1 MAEVLTL
8 GDINGFM
15 TSNIEFLKEN
25 HIYLIEGI
33 IVPSVT
39 QILQKIF
46 PNKYKN
52 INSKILEKKSIFGTI
67 GHAIIE
73 HLDVN
78 NPDIVK
84 KTISSI
90 QNKELEICIRE
101 YVRLCRTFKIEPL
114 EHEKRVSYKYLYAG
128 TLDLIANVDGIE
140 SLCDIKFTAELDKEY
155 LSWQL
160 GMYALALSKEFK
172 KYYCVWLPKKNLGQ
186 LVEIVPK
193 TKEEILKKL
202 EELGIL

>member
-1 MAEVLTL
+1 ML
-8 GDINGFM
+8 
-15 TSNIEFLKEN
+15 EFLEN
-25 HIYLIEGI
+25 EHIYLKKGI
-33 IVPSVT
+33 ILPSVT

-52 INSKILEKKSIFGTI
+52 INSKILEKKSIFGTT

-73 HLDVN
+73 YLDIN
-78 NPDIVK
+78 NSDIVK

-90 QNKELEICIRE
+90 QNKDLEICIRE
-101 YVRLCRTFKIEPL
+101 YVRLCKTFKIEPL
-114 EHEKRVSYKYLYAG
+114 EHEKRVSYKYLFAG
-128 TLDLIANVDGIE
+128 TLDLIANVEGIE

-160 GMYALALSKEFK
+160 GMYALALGKEFK
-172 KYYCVWLPKKNLGQ
+172 KYYCVWLPKKQLGQ

-202 EELGIL
+202 EELGI

>member
-1 MAEVLTL
+1 ML
-8 GDINGFM
+8 
-15 TSNIEFLKEN
+15 EFLEDE
-25 HIYLIEGI
+25 HIYLKNGI
-33 IVPSVT
+33 LVKSVT
-39 QILQKIF
+39 QILQLIF
-46 PNKYKN
+46 PDKYKN
-52 INSKILEKKSIFGTI
+52 VDKNILNKKAIFGTT
-67 GHAIIE
+67 GHEIIE

-160 GMYALALSKEFK
+160 GMYALALEKEFK
-172 KYYCVWLPKKNLGQ
+172 KYYCVWLPKKQLGQ
-186 LVEIVPK
+186 LVEIEPK

-202 EELGIL
+202 EELGI

>member
-1 MAEVLTL
+1 MLEFIENEHLYL
-8 GDINGFM
+8 KNG
-15 TSNIEFLKEN
+15 ILVK
-25 HIYLIEGI
+25 
-33 IVPSVT
+33 SVT
-39 QILQKIF
+39 QILQLIF
-46 PNKYKN
+46 PDKYKN
-52 INSKILEKKSIFGTI
+52 VDKNILNKKAIFGTT
-67 GHAIIE
+67 GHEIIE

-101 YVRLCRTFKIEPL
+101 YVRLCKTFKIEPL

-128 TLDLIANVDGIE
+128 TLDLIANVDNIE

-160 GMYALALSKEFK
+160 GMYALALGKEFK
-172 KYYCVWLPKKNLGQ
+172 KYFCVWLPKKQLGQ
-186 LVEIVPK
+186 LVEIEPK